1 MEYTQEIKGKI
12 HSVES
17 FGSVDGPGVRYIV
30 FLQGCHMRCKYCHN
44 PETWAMEG
52 GEELTAK
59 EVPPAPRH
67 FTMGRQ
73 TKVFYDPYEQAEYAY
88 SLIESEV

>member
-30 FLQGCHMRCKYCHN
+30 FLHICVVN
-44 PETWAMEG
+44 
-52 GEELTAK
+52 TATTRK
-59 EVPPAPRH
+59 H
-67 FTMGRQ
+67 GQ
-73 TKVFYDPYEQAEYAY
+73 WKVEKN
-88 SLIESEV
+88 

>member
-30 FLQGCHMRCKYCHN
+30 FYRVATCAVN
-44 PETWAMEG
+44 
-52 GEELTAK
+52 TATTRK
-59 EVPPAPRH
+59 H
-67 FTMGRQ
+67 GQ
-73 TKVFYDPYEQAEYAY
+73 WKAEKN
-88 SLIESEV
+88 

>member
-30 FLQGCHMRCKYCHN
+30 FYRAAICVVN
-44 PETWAMEG
+44 
-52 GEELTAK
+52 TATTRK
-59 EVPPAPRH
+59 H
-67 FTMGRQ
+67 GQ
-73 TKVFYDPYEQAEYAY
+73 WKAEKN
-88 SLIESEV
+88 